1 MAEQERRPLSGRRA
15 EAARNDGRIEDAAR
29 AVFAADPGAPIAAV
43 AARAGVGIGALYRRY
58 PSKEIL
64 LHTLATEGLARHRA
78 ALDAALADAGEPWAV
93 FAGFLRAAV
102 AAGSGSLT
110 VRFAG
115 EFPAGDALH
124 EAGRAAL
131 AATQRLLDRAQGAG
145 VVRAD
150 LTVGDLA
157 LLLEQA
163 QALRLGDD
171 TRAAE
176 LRQRVLTIVL
186 DGLRAPDASP
196 LPGAAPTWA
205 ELRGRYDR

>member
-1 MAEQERRPLSGRRA
+1 LNGRRA
-15 EAARNDGRIEDAAR
+15 EAARNNGRILAAAR
-29 AVFAADPGAPIAAV
+29 AVFADDPEAPIAAV

-64 LHTLATEGLARHRA
+64 LHTLATEGLARHQA
-78 ALDAALADAGEPWAV
+78 LLDAALADDGAPWDA

-102 AAGSGSLT
+102 EAGSGSLT

-115 EFPAGDALH
+115 DFPAGDALH

-131 AATQRLLDRAQGAG
+131 TATQRVIARAQEAG

-150 LTVGDLA
+150 LAVGDLA
-157 LLLEQA
+157 LLLEQI
-163 QALRLGDD
+163 QATRLGDD
-171 TRAAE
+171 ARAAA
-176 LRQRVLTIVL
+176 LRQRMLALFL
-186 DGLRAPDASP
+186 DGLRAPGTSP
-196 LPGAAPTWA
+196 LPASPPTWA

>member
-1 MAEQERRPLSGRRA
+1 MIGREQGPLSGRRA
-15 EAARNDGRIEDAAR
+15 EAARNDGRILDAAR
-29 AVFAADPGAPIAAV
+29 AVFAADPEAPIAVV

-58 PSKEIL
+58 PSKEVL
-64 LHTLATEGLARHRA
+64 LHTLAAEGLAHHRA
-78 ALDAALADAGEPWAV
+78 LLDAALADEGEPWAV